1 MDDLVRFVAR
11 RDVHPVVHAAI
22 AHAQFET
29 IHPYADANG
38 RVGRLLIHQLLDA
51 GAAPIPVAHG
61 LLHDPTGYVAGLTA
75 YRAGD
80 LDGWA
85 AVFAAAVADGAAAA
99 VRLVNRITDLHRDYR
114 RRVRTRTGSP
124 VERILDSLVGTPAI
138 TAAEVQATYRLSA
151 GRASQIL
158 HQLAEANIL
167 RLSAHRAGRA
177 QVWVAHEVID
187 AVDTISA
194 TIPRRLLGGETFNH
208 R

>member
-1 MDDLVRFVAR
+1 M
-11 RDVHPVVHAAI
+11 
-22 AHAQFET
+22 
-29 IHPYADANG
+29 
-38 RVGRLLIHQLLDA
+38 
-51 GAAPIPVAHG
+51 AHG
-61 LLHDPTGYVAGLTA
+61 LLHDPTGYVTGLTA

-99 VRLVNRITDLHRDYR
+99 VQLVNRIADLHRDYR
-114 RRVRTRTGSP
+114 RRVRTCAGSP

-187 AVDTISA
+187 AVDTINA
-194 TIPRRLLGGETFNH
+194 TIPRRLVGGETFK
-208 R
+208 RR